1 MSPPMGHREDLLDGA
16 ADCLYTKG
24 FGRTTARDVVAVSGT
39 NLASIGYHFG
49 SKDALLTEAAVRG
62 AGEWSQALYAALGR
76 VDPGA
81 SPDERVEQAWSAIV
95 ELFRTDR
102 KLWTTY
108 VESLAEA
115 ARSPRLH
122 DALVGAQRESREELA
137 SMFHA
142 LPEDAEEADRHARVL
157 GGFYQSLLTGLMVQ
171 WVLDPD
177 TAPTGAE
184 VAEAIRVLVGSAELA

>member
-1 MSPPMGHREDLLDGA
+1 MGHREDLLDGA

-49 SKDALLTEAAVRG
+49 SKDALLTEAAVRS
-62 AGEWSQALYAALGR
+62 AGEWAGVLDAALGR
-76 VDPGA
+76 VDPTA
-81 SPDERVEQAWSAIV
+81 TPDERVQQTWRSV
-95 ELFRTDR
+95 VDLFHSEH
-102 KLWTTY
+102 KLWISY

-122 DALVGAQRESREELA
+122 DALVGAQRDTREELA

-142 LPEDAEEADRHARVL
+142 LPDDPREADHRSRVL
-157 GGFYQSLLTGLMVQ
+157 GGFYQALLTGLMVQ
-171 WVLDPD
+171 WVVDPD
-177 TAPTGAE
+177 TAPTGDD
-184 VAEAIRVLVGSAELA
+184 VAEALRMLVGSAELA

>member
-1 MSPPMGHREDLLDGA
+1 MGHREDLLDGA

-62 AGEWSQALYAALGR
+62 AGEWAEVLDGALGR
-76 VDPGA
+76 VDPTA
-81 SPDERVEQAWSAIV
+81 SPDERVQQTWKSV
-95 ELFRTDR
+95 VDLFRTDH
-102 KLWTTY
+102 KLWTSY

-122 DALVGAQRESREELA
+122 DALVGAQRDTREELA

-142 LPEDAEEADRHARVL
+142 LPEDPAEADRRTRVL
-157 GGFYQSLLTGLMVQ
+157 GGFYQALLTGLMVQ
-171 WVLDPD
+171 WVVDPD
-177 TAPTGAE
+177 TAPTGDD
-184 VAEAIRVLVGSAELA
+184 VAEALTTLVGSPELA